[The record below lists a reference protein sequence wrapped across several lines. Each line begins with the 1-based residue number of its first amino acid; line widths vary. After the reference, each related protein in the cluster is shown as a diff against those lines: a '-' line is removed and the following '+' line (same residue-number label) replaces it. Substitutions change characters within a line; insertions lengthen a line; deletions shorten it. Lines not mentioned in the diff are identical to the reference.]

1 MEWEKP
7 QLVDLSMVK
16 YKPAC
21 SDGNF
26 VDGGVCGP
34 FGSAADGKCI
44 TGSSA
49 YSR

>member
-7 QLVDLSMVK
+7 QLVDLNMVK
-16 YKPAC
+16 YQMKC
-21 SDGNF
+21 ELGEGFDLGI
-26 VDGGVCGP
+26 CGP

-49 YSR
+49 ASR